1 MTDSD
6 EDSTN
11 ALLNKKKEIDP
22 QRWTTLS
29 IKLKLSIH
37 KKKNIDQEKKT
48 CRVFVE
54 FVFR

>member
-37 KKKNIDQEKKT
+37 KKKHRPGKKT